1 MRQVT
6 LDVPDK
12 LFNFLTASGHTLER
26 TALEDIAL
34 EGYREKKLSTL
45 NCGACSAITPE
56 RRSMPFSRSMAYTC
70 ITALWIWSTT
80 GKPVMPSRYYQ
91 PHDRYCRYEPAEYL
105 ALIQQA
111 DLLSRLFGR
120 VLISP
125 AVF

>member
-1 MRQVT
+1 MRRLLGYHTRTQVHA
-6 LDVPDK
+6 
-12 LFNFLTASGHTLER
+12 FLKEHGVYL
-26 TALEDIAL
+26 
-34 EGYREKKLSTL
+34 
-45 NCGACSAITPE
+45 
-56 RRSMPFSRSMAYTC
+56 